1 MQGRRKSPLRFFAR
15 VGTGVPPVQAERS
28 SAVVGSYDKRWAGM
42 SWARIK

>member
-1 MQGRRKSPLRFFAR
+1 MQGRRKSPLRFAR

-28 SAVVGSYDKRWAGM
+28 SAVVGSDDNRRARM